1 MEQRRKDTG
10 NGPPT
15 WVKPM
20 VKSFWENRISP
31 FEFGRFIGHNK
42 SSKLLGKYARMR
54 YGEKDEFKGQ
64 SLENFYY

>member
-1 MEQRRKDTG
+1 
-10 NGPPT
+10 
-15 WVKPM
+15 M

-54 YGEKDEFKGQ
+54 YGEKDEFKG
-64 SLENFYY
+64 